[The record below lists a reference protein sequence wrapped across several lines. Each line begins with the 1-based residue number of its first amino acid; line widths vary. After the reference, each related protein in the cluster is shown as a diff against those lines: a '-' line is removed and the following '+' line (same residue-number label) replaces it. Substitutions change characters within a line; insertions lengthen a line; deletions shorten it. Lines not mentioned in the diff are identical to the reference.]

1 MFWRSKDIEE
11 LEVYGTIRT
20 RGGRQNRITNA
31 ELPSKAS
38 RLDAFPWE
46 LLLVVKRALN
56 YGLEDSMSKLTI
68 KSPAPI
74 GLADIEEQAAHSIE
88 MMSQI
93 RAAMLSPTTRKAAPV
108 WNLSQLAQL
117 LNIEKGSLT
126 HRMSRG
132 DLPQGQLNEVGNRR
146 QFTLF
151 EVRAWVREYRKESL
165 RPAGA
170 EAVTV
175 SVANF
180 KGGVGKTTTA
190 MTLAQGMSLLG
201 HKVLVIDTDPQGS
214 LTTLFGIL
222 PDSEVEEEDTILPLV
237 MGAET
242 SIRYAIRPTYWDG
255 IDLVPAAPL
264 LFGAEFALPARQ
276 TKEEGFE
283 FWNVLNYGIDDVRGD
298 YDLIVIDTPPALSYT
313 TINALLASNGII
325 MPLPPST
332 LDFAS
337 AAQFWSLFSDLTTQ
351 LLTNRGLD
359 KHFDFMNILL
369 SRVDSSDATG
379 AIVKQWIQTTYA
391 NRVSVLPME
400 IPKSAVTA
408 SATVEFGT
416 VYDITKYDGNA
427 RTFKRAR
434 DAYDLMVG
442 YIETSVQSVWRR
454 QLESSQDLDKLSGAR
469 ALNRSTP
476 AVQGVE

>member
-1 MFWRSKDIEE
+1 
-11 LEVYGTIRT
+11 
-20 RGGRQNRITNA
+20 
-31 ELPSKAS
+31 
-38 RLDAFPWE
+38 
-46 LLLVVKRALN
+46 
-56 YGLEDSMSKLTI
+56 MSKLTI

-74 GLADIEEQAAHSIE
+74 GLADIAEQAAHSVE

-93 RAAMLSPTTRKAAPV
+93 RAAMLSPTTRKPSPI
-108 WNLSQLAQL
+108 WNLSQLASL

-126 HRMSRG
+126 HRMGRG
-132 DLPQGQLNEVGNRR
+132 GLPQGTLNEVGNRR
-146 QFTLF
+146 EFTLA
-151 EVRAWVREYRKESL
+151 EVRTWVREYRKDSL
-165 RPAGA
+165 RPKGG

-175 SVANF
+175 SIANF

-190 MTLAQGMSLLG
+190 VTLAQGMSLRG

-222 PDSEVEEEDTILPLV
+222 PDTEVDEQDTILPLA
-237 MGAET
+237 MGSET
-242 SIRYAIRPTYWDG
+242 SIRYAIRSTYWDG
-255 IDLVPAAPL
+255 IDLVPASPV

-283 FWNVLNYGIDDVRGD
+283 FWNVLNYGIDDVRAD

-359 KHFDFMNILL
+359 KQFDFLNILL

-379 AIVKQWIQTTYA
+379 AIVKQWIHSTYA
-391 NRVSVLPME
+391 NRVSVLPIE
-400 IPKSAVTA
+400 IPKTAVTA

-434 DAYDLMVG
+434 DAYDLMVS
-442 YIETSVQSVWRR
+442 YVETSVQSVWRR
-454 QLESSQDLDKLSGAR
+454 QVEQSQDRAKSSATAR
-469 ALNRSTP
+469 VLNGSTP
-476 AVQGVE
+476 MVEGAE

>member
-1 MFWRSKDIEE
+1 
-11 LEVYGTIRT
+11 
-20 RGGRQNRITNA
+20 
-31 ELPSKAS
+31 
-38 RLDAFPWE
+38 
-46 LLLVVKRALN
+46 
-56 YGLEDSMSKLTI
+56 MSKLTI
-68 KSPAPI
+68 KSPSPI
-74 GLADIEEQAAHSIE
+74 GLSDIAEQAAHSVE

-126 HRMSRG
+126 HRMGRG
-132 DLPQGQLNEVGNRR
+132 GLPLGELNDSGSRR
-146 QFTLF
+146 QFSLAD
-151 EVRAWVREYRKESL
+151 VRAWVREYRKDSL

-175 SVANF
+175 SIANF

-190 MTLAQGMSLLG
+190 VTLAQGMSLLG

-283 FWNVLNYGIDDVRGD
+283 FWNVLNYGIDEVRGD

-337 AAQFWSLFSDLTTQ
+337 AAQFWSLFSDLATQ

-359 KHFDFMNILL
+359 KQFDFMNILL

-379 AIVKQWIQTTYA
+379 AIVKQWIQSTYA
-391 NRVSVLPME
+391 SRVSVLPME

-434 DAYDLMVG
+434 DAYDLMVS

-454 QLESSQDLDKLSGAR
+454 QLEARPSAGQGAPR
-469 ALNRSTP
+469 GPVLNRSTP
-476 AVQGVE
+476 VAKGAK

>member
-1 MFWRSKDIEE
+1 
-11 LEVYGTIRT
+11 
-20 RGGRQNRITNA
+20 
-31 ELPSKAS
+31 
-38 RLDAFPWE
+38 
-46 LLLVVKRALN
+46 
-56 YGLEDSMSKLTI
+56 MSKLTI

-74 GLADIEEQAAHSIE
+74 GLAEIAEQAAHSVE
-88 MMSQI
+88 MMSRI
-93 RAAMLSPTTRKAAPV
+93 RAAMLSPTTRKASPV
-108 WNLSQLAQL
+108 WNLSQLASL

-132 DLPQGQLNEVGNRR
+132 DLPQGALNEVGNRR
-146 QFTLF
+146 EFTLG
-151 EVRAWVREYRKESL
+151 EVRSWVREYRKASL
-165 RPAGA
+165 RPQGA
-170 EAVTV
+170 QAVTV

-190 MTLAQGMSLLG
+190 VTLAQGMTLLG

-222 PDSEVEEEDTILPLV
+222 PDTEVQEEDTILPLA
-237 MGAET
+237 MGTEA
-242 SIRYAIRPTYWDG
+242 SIRYAIRSTYWDG
-255 IDLVPAAPL
+255 IDLVPASPV

-276 TKEEGFE
+276 TKERGFE
-283 FWNVLNYGIDDVRGD
+283 FWNVLNYGIEDVRAD

-351 LLTNRGLD
+351 LLTNRGMD
-359 KHFDFMNILL
+359 KKFDFLNILL

-400 IPKSAVTA
+400 IPKTAVTA

-416 VYDITKYDGNA
+416 LYDITKYDGNA

-434 DAYDLMVG
+434 DAYDLMVS
-442 YIETSVQSVWRR
+442 YVETSVQSVWRG
-454 QLESSQDLDKLSGAR
+454 QLEQGSNSGRAR
-469 ALNRSTP
+469 ESLPVLNGSTP
-476 AVQGVE
+476 AVEGAN

>member
-1 MFWRSKDIEE
+1 
-11 LEVYGTIRT
+11 
-20 RGGRQNRITNA
+20 
-31 ELPSKAS
+31 
-38 RLDAFPWE
+38 
-46 LLLVVKRALN
+46 
-56 YGLEDSMSKLTI
+56 MSKLTI

-74 GLADIEEQAAHSIE
+74 GLADIAEQAAHSVE

-132 DLPQGQLNEVGNRR
+132 DLPQGALNEVGNRR
-146 QFTLF
+146 QFTLA
-151 EVRAWVREYRKESL
+151 EVRTWVREYRKESL
-165 RPAGA
+165 RPAAA

-175 SVANF
+175 SIANF

-190 MTLAQGMSLLG
+190 VTLAQGMSLLG

-442 YIETSVQSVWRR
+442 YVETSVQAVWRR
-454 QLESSQDLDKLSGAR
+454 QIDPGQGAMDAPAR
-469 ALNRSTP
+469 APVLNRSTA
-476 AVQGVE
+476 AVQGAE